1 MSERLLRMAFGYI
14 RKPKSKPKPK
24 AKPALTRRQKASKYE
39 RAKALQRFGHMFLR
53 INTDAC
59 CYCGDYATEG
69 DHRPSLFACWKRAAK
84 PCSLVGSCAK
94 CNAAL
99 GTSPETNPAKL
110 ITLAMLRTDTKH
122 EWRRRQMIR
131 ASRKFQTMACWAR
144 SDYMRVL
151 SADRCKEK
159 TAFPATLQLP
169 ATEIRLPYK
178 E

>member
-1 MSERLLRMAFGYI
+1 MRQRLLTMALGV
-14 RKPKSKPKPK
+14 KPKPKNKPKPK
-24 AKPALTRRQKASKYE
+24 AKPALTRRQKATKYE

-122 EWRRRQMIR
+122 EWRRKQMIR
-131 ASRKFQTMACWAR
+131 ESKPFETMAEWAL
-144 SDYMRVL
+144 SEYMRNL
-151 SADRCKEK
+151 SADRGKAK
-159 TAFPATLQLP
+159 TAFPATLHLP

-178 E
+178 D